1 MALMKND
8 TTKQTAA
15 RNYSVAALIVA
26 LLACIATFFL
36 GVIRGLVAAQV
47 FTVTNVESLQRYLLV
62 SAGFIVIGVAAYAI
76 LEPERVRRFLTGRQ
90 ARYGSNAFIMSI
102 AFAGILIIGN
112 VLAYQNPV
120 PIADLTEDQVNTLA
134 PETLTAI
141 ERLPQQVTATAFFSQ
156 NSNKET
162 ATQLL
167 DKIKSNSNG
176 KFDYQFIDPD
186 RDPQAAINAGI
197 TGDGKILLEMGEQK
211 EIIAFASETEIL
223 KGMSRLISPGSNVV
237 YFLTGHGEKDV
248 EQGGEASMTRA
259 KSTLENKNYVV
270 KPLNLLID
278 NQIPDDATVI
288 VIAGPLQ
295 PLSENEVNLLKEYLV
310 TGGSLLV
317 MEDPTGLTEF
327 GDATDPLA
335 EMLTTDWGITFNNDI
350 VIDLNSPQ
358 PTTAAAA
365 FYDTHPVTTNMNN
378 LVSFYPFTRSISM
391 AGTVEG
397 VTLTP
402 LVQTNER
409 SWGETDFQSLTTGGN
424 PVAFDEGI
432 ETLGPLTLA
441 IAGENTTTKG
451 RVVVFGTSLFGVD
464 QIFDQY
470 GNGDMF
476 VNSVDWTAEQDNIID
491 ITPKTPTQ
499 RTFTPP
505 GQIQWI
511 AILLGSVLIIPGLV
525 VFAGFSTWLAR
536 RRQG

>member
-1 MALMKND
+1 MKND
-8 TTKQTAA
+8 SKQSAA

-26 LLACIATFFL
+26 LIACIVTFFL
-36 GVIRGLVAAQV
+36 GIVRGLAAAQV
-47 FTVTNVESLQRYLLV
+47 VTVANVDNLQRYLYV
-62 SAGFIVIGVAAYAI
+62 SAGFIVLGLAAYAI
-76 LEPERVRRFLTGRQ
+76 MEPERVRRFLTGRQ
-90 ARYGSNAFIMSI
+90 ARYGSNAFIMSL

-112 VLAYQNPV
+112 VLAYQNPI
-120 PIADLTEDQVNTLA
+120 PLADLTEDQVNTLA
-134 PETLTAI
+134 PETIAAIEKLPQKVTAI
-141 ERLPQQVTATAFFSQ
+141 AFFSQ
-156 NSNKET
+156 NSSKES

-167 DKIKSNSNG
+167 DKIKANSNG

-197 TGDGKILLEMGEQK
+197 TGDGKILLQMGEQK
-211 EIIAFASETEIL
+211 EIVAFAGETEIL
-223 KGMSRLISPGSNVV
+223 KGMLHLLNPGSDVV

-248 EQGGEASMTRA
+248 EQGGETSMTRA
-259 KSTLENKNYVV
+259 KSTLESKNYTV
-270 KPLNLLID
+270 KTLNLLVD
-278 NQIPDDATVI
+278 NQIPEDASVI

-295 PLSENEVNLLKEYLV
+295 PVSQNEVDLLKDYL
-310 TGGSLLV
+310 TNGGSLIV

-327 GDATDPLA
+327 GDEADPLA

-365 FYDTHPVTTNMNN
+365 FYGTHPITTSMNN
-378 LVSFYPFTRSISM
+378 LVSFFPFTRSLS
-391 AGTVEG
+391 AANTVDG

-409 SWGETDFQSLTTGGN
+409 SWGETDLQSLTTGGGQ
-424 PVAFDEGI
+424 VGFDEGV
-432 ETLGPLTLA
+432 ETLGPLALA
-441 IAGENTTTKG
+441 FAGENATTGG
-451 RVVVFGTSLFGVD
+451 RVVVFGTSLFAVD

-476 VNSVDWTAEQDNIID
+476 VNSVDWSAEQDDIAN
-491 ITPKTPTQ
+491 ITPKTTTE
-499 RTFTPP
+499 RTFNPP
-505 GQIQWI
+505 NQIEWI

-525 VFAGFSTWLAR
+525 VFAGVSSWLQR